1 MGNFFTHQLDSLCER
16 GEWSF
21 GGVRTLYCRPRSS
34 VSSPELPAFTPQVLG
49 LLLGFAHNIAVALW
63 PFPLRLGAV
72 VGACTPCRHRTI
84 TPVLSCCHAVESS
97 CDSGDERPTTTA
109 ALIVRYSAPTS
120 YDGASCGKAAYRPAA
135 RALLCARLRAAAL
148 GLPPPRALVTQLQL
162 PSQATAIRLVLNKSY
177 GQEWR
182 AAASVAAACQR
193 QPRRTH
199 PATARRSTSP
209 SRVGAAAALLLP
221 STASP
226 CVALVSVRY
235 KIHGAEP
242 EQLAPGWARRL
253 ENLVLSGPGTDSQPQ
268 HDQHQLQYQHGWR
281 WHGSQR
287 QGTPPT
293 SSSCTGAP
301 GTEQLLGQLQG
312 QAAAAAATAAAA
324 GGAGC
329 VRLAGVCVRRGCVE
343 LTMDMLVALPHPG
356 MCPKGM
362 DGAAWTAEVFRA
374 GAASAA
380 GGAAAQASCPSSVA
394 PPSSAAA
401 ATADWLDA
409 VVPAVEAVVEALGLG
424 DAVKQEDM
432 AAAAAAA
439 TLASG
444 GAGGWQQHQQQQQHQ
459 QHQQHQQ
466 QEKLGGAVA
475 SVVLP
480 GTPVGGVEVRVRV
493 VGGGPLRQLQ
503 QPQSPA
509 QQQPGAQLRLQQGGG
524 VAPAATPRVVALQPR
539 VLLLPPFSPCS
550 PSGDHTSSA
559 GAPEVL
565 LHAVVARRRPQRP
578 QESQQPP
585 QPNEASQQALAPPSL
600 LVRAHNQVLLT
611 RVVHFVRCDGDG
623 DAAGALSSASSAGDA
638 GGGAGAPAAVAAEP
652 TDCATAAE
660 ASQTAE
666 SSGTGEE
673 LYRLC
678 VAVAMPRRPGP
689 VLVSGCRA
697 VYVCCHLEHMK
708 FHLLT

>member
-16 GEWSF
+16 
-21 GGVRTLYCRPRSS
+21 
-34 VSSPELPAFTPQVLG
+34 ELPAFTPQVLG

-293 SSSCTGAP
+293 SSSY
-301 GTEQLLGQLQG
+301 
-312 QAAAAAATAAAA
+312 
-324 GGAGC
+324 
-329 VRLAGVCVRRGCVE
+329 
-343 LTMDMLVALPHPG
+343 
-356 MCPKGM
+356 
-362 DGAAWTAEVFRA
+362 
-374 GAASAA
+374 
-380 GGAAAQASCPSSVA
+380 
-394 PPSSAAA
+394 
-401 ATADWLDA
+401 WLDA

-444 GAGGWQQHQQQQQHQ
+444 GA
-459 QHQQHQQ
+459 
-466 QEKLGGAVA
+466 
-475 SVVLP
+475 
-480 GTPVGGVEVRVRV
+480 
-493 VGGGPLRQLQ
+493 
-503 QPQSPA
+503 
-509 QQQPGAQLRLQQGGG
+509 
-524 VAPAATPRVVALQPR
+524 
-539 VLLLPPFSPCS
+539 
-550 PSGDHTSSA
+550 GDHTSSA

-689 VLVSGCRA
+689 VLGVGLPATATWLAVGLERMSASLDDGYGAPDVADAAAAGSASEAMPRGDAEVPACASTAGVKTCTLHSGGVLGVLGEGAAAGRQTSDEAGSGLLGLWQYALKATVGLERSSHEEEARLQRFLAPWAVAQEHFIHVVEVVGFVGMIVRFAADGTLFQWGVLPFMIGAVPGIVSLCA
-697 VYVCCHLEHMK
+697 W
-708 FHLLT
+708 LLLPPAGWVRFVQDAKL